1 LGEKCTKKLNTSLI
15 DSLIIQERELN
26 IFEVGSMVKNIPKK
40 VEDEPL
46 WKKSDKD
53 PDARHKFLWIM
64 LTLIIIIVIAIA
76 VFIVLLPPPKKIVY
90 SDLKLE
96 SIQIRRISD
105 EYVDENTTNTD
116 LEVIIYLTNDGLIDS
131 GQLEIDGY
139 IRSFDT
145 RGEET
150 PCNTNDTVQ
159 YIPIPVDKTSKI
171 TLQFNDLE
179 IRHDERYSIDFL
191 IMEDGKIVEKASTT
205 IKVPFVEVEPE
216 PDVTYSEDAD
226 GTASGRSEEKDDD
239 EALTGAPGFE
249 IVPLIL
255 SLIVILFLIKNKKR
269 IRK

>member
-1 LGEKCTKKLNTSLI
+1 
-15 DSLIIQERELN
+15 
-26 IFEVGSMVKNIPKK
+26 MVQKVPKK

-53 PDARHKFLWIM
+53 PDVRHKFLWVM
-64 LTLIIIIVIAIA
+64 LTLIIIVVIVFAT
-76 VFIVLLPPPKKIVY
+76 FIVMLPPPKKIVY

-96 SIQIRRISD
+96 SIQIRRVSD
-105 EYVDENTTNTD
+105 ERIDANTTNTD

-150 PCNTNDTVQ
+150 PCNTNDTIQ
-159 YIPIPVDKTSKI
+159 YVPIPIDKTSKI
-171 TLQFNDLE
+171 TLHFNDLE
-179 IRHDERYSIDFL
+179 IRNDERYTIDFL

-205 IKVPFVEVEPE
+205 IKVPFIEVEPE
-216 PDVTYSEDAD
+216 PPVDYSTDAD
-226 GTASGRSEEKDDD
+226 DSASGRSEEKEDD

-255 SLIVILFLIKNKKR
+255 SLTVIIFLIKNKKS